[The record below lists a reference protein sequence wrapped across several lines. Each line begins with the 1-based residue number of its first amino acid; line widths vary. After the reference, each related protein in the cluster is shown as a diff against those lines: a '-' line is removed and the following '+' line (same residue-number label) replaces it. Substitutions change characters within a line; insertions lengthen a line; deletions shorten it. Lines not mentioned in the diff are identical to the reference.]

1 MDLPHFS
8 TFAFGEQSFDKLEEI
23 EISSWIMI
31 VDWWDVPELVLFG
44 KNGIELKSTITQ
56 LISK

>member
-8 TFAFGEQSFDKLEEI
+8 TFAFSEQSFVQLEEI
-23 EISSWIMI
+23 EISSKIMI

-44 KNGIELKSTITQ
+44 MNGVEFKSTINQ